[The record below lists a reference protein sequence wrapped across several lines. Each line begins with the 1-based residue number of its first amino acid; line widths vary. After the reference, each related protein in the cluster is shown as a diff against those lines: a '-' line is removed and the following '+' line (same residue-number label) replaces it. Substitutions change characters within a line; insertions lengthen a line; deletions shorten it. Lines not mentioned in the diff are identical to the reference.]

1 MHMQASNNTIQQAL
15 RIKRAVQDYFDK
27 NPSVIE
33 IRAKD
38 LMPHFIKNGIFDFDH
53 RNGLPIRNLL
63 RELDA
68 NNMLHLIPHI
78 RADRKQKNTNW
89 FFLNIRSVQNKN
101 GKNNH
106 KPPLQKEESVD
117 IDLSFDSAKK
127 SKRSDSDESYI
138 INLCDEV
145 LAKKS
150 SRQHKFDFLRGD
162 PGKNRKQ
169 GVKLPVDAYYCN
181 LNLVIEYRERQHT
194 EEVKHFDKP
203 DKMTISGVHR
213 GDQRKI
219 YDQRRREILPK
230 QGIEL
235 IDISYDD
242 FNYNNRKKIIRNKI
256 ADLEIVQ
263 KLLVNYIDKL

>member
-1 MHMQASNNTIQQAL
+1 MPTTKNTIQQAL
-15 RIKRAVQDYFDK
+15 RIKKAVQDYFDK
-27 NPSVIE
+27 NPSVIK

-38 LMPHFIKNGIFDFDH
+38 LMPYFIKNGIFDFDH

-68 NNMLHLIPHI
+68 NIMLHIIPHI

-89 FFLNIRSVQNKN
+89 FFVNIRSAQDRKE
-101 GKNNH
+101 KNNH
-106 KPPLQKEESVD
+106 KPLLQKEKFVD
-117 IDLSFDSAKK
+117 IDLSFDYVKK

-138 INLCDEV
+138 IDLCDEV

-150 SRQHKFDFLRGD
+150 SRQYKFDFLRGD
-162 PGKNRKQ
+162 PGKDGKQ
-169 GVKLPVDAYYCN
+169 GVKLPVDAYYCY

-213 GDQRKI
+213 DDQRKI

-235 IDISYDD
+235 IEISYYD
-242 FNYNNRKKIIRNKI
+242 FNYNKRKKIIRNKTG
-256 ADLEIVQ
+256 DLEIVQ
-263 KLLVNYIDKL
+263 KLLVNYIDK